1 MLWIVIG
8 LSRSQRSLRLAAAVN
23 DYETVPVLFLVYLAS
38 FQIAIMT
45 GFFMN
50 TAKGGLQVPARQ
62 NANAMMVKSTVPL
75 SSVQSLAAT
84 IRSRN
89 AGNVAPSV
97 QPKKVR
103 WGFTVLSKTSE
114 VSRALLSVTED

>member
-1 MLWIVIG
+1 
-8 LSRSQRSLRLAAAVN
+8 
-23 DYETVPVLFLVYLAS
+23 
-38 FQIAIMT
+38 
-45 GFFMN
+45 MN
-50 TAKGGLQVPARQ
+50 TAKGGLQAPARQ

-114 VSRALLSVTED
+114 ASRALFSVTED